1 MEEGAA
7 SERDPV
13 ELGGGGGGER
23 ALARHSVGEGKERG
37 RAPRVSEGEGEGSER
52 ASEGEGVRASGAGAG
67 RLGRRWPA
75 PGPLVGC
82 ARRWL
87 GRLAWLAPGAFSSF
101 FFELERKKKIIVFEK
116 INGCS

>member
-13 ELGGGGGGER
+13 ELGGGGGER

-37 RAPRVSEGEGEGSER
+37 RAPRVSEGEGEGSKR

-87 GRLAWLAPGAFSSF
+87 GRLAWLAPGVSFSLFLS
-101 FFELERKKKIIVFEK
+101 
-116 INGCS
+116 N